1 MIDERRRRLRALT
14 VTLNQRIPA
23 LPDVPTV
30 LEVGMPE
37 LEMSAWGAFFAP
49 SGTPRPVID
58 QLNSTIKQAMS
69 EPQVLEIYRNLGA
82 QPITSSPE
90 ELAAFVAVEMER
102 WARVVDRAGIRV
114 EQ

>member
-1 MIDERRRRLRALT
+1 MIDERRRRLRPLT

-69 EPQVLEIYRNLGA
+69 EPEVLEIYRNLGA
-82 QPITSSPE
+82 H
-90 ELAAFVAVEMER
+90 VAVEMER